1 MLNERQ
7 NKILERLGKNE
18 RVRVRE
24 LAKEL
29 YVSEMTVRRDL
40 EAMERENL
48 LKRCHGGA
56 VKIGNYQEYPI
67 KVRMSINSKEKKD
80 LAEQS
85 KKYLKDGQVIF
96 FNSSSTCAYIIP
108 YLKDYKNIKVITNSV
123 HLLVLLGNHHIP
135 CALTG
140 GDYFEAERCLVG
152 RSAES
157 FLREINAD
165 IAFVSGEGVSDDGYV
180 TDGNPDLAEIS
191 KIAIKRAKIKIL
203 LMDKSKIGNKYAYNI
218 CHIDDAD
225 EIITV

>member
-1 MLNERQ
+1 M
-7 NKILERLGKNE
+7 
-18 RVRVRE
+18 
-24 LAKEL
+24 
-29 YVSEMTVRRDL
+29 
-40 EAMERENL
+40 
-48 LKRCHGGA
+48 
-56 VKIGNYQEYPI
+56 
-67 KVRMSINSKEKKD
+67 
-80 LAEQS
+80 
-85 KKYLKDGQVIF
+85 
-96 FNSSSTCAYIIP
+96 
-108 YLKDYKNIKVITNSV
+108 
-123 HLLVLLGNHHIP
+123 
-135 CALTG
+135 
-140 GDYFEAERCLVG
+140 G

>member
-7 NKILERLGKNE
+7 NKILERLGENE
-18 RVRVRE
+18 RVRVRV

-40 EAMERENL
+40 EAMEKGNL

-56 VKIGNYQEYPI
+56 VRIGNYMEYPI

-85 KKYLKDGQVIF
+85 KKYLADGQVIF

-108 YLKDYKNIKVITNSV
+108 YLKNYKNIKVITNSV
-123 HLLVLLGNHHIP
+123 HLLVLLGKYHIP

-152 RSAES
+152 RNAENYM
-157 FLREINAD
+157 RDINVD
-165 IAFVSGEGVSDDGYV
+165 VAFVSGEGLSDDGYI
-180 TDGNPDLAEIS
+180 TDGNADLAEIS
-191 KIAIKRAKIKIL
+191 KIALRNAKVSIL
-203 LMDKSKIGNKYAYNI
+203 LMDSSKLKNKYTYNI
-218 CHIDDAD
+218 CNINDAND
-225 EIITV
+225 LIIV